1 MTNTQVVAVESRQI
15 MTVTALNDLSDI
27 QLSGHFRLSEFTR
40 SAVALR
46 YDIDN
51 TPDIEDIEALQCLCI
66 HVLEPLR
73 KKFGVLKIT
82 SGYRSPMLNAKVK
95 GVPNSQHM
103 KGQAAD
109 IFISSN
115 EVARKYYD
123 YIRQN
128 LEYDQLIL
136 EMKTIRGVGHVHCL
150 HVSYNNEGEN
160 RRQAISNYRLR

>member
-1 MTNTQVVAVESRQI
+1 MINTQVAAEPRQPMAIVA
-15 MTVTALNDLSDI
+15 LCDLSDI
-27 QLSGHFRLSEFTR
+27 QLSEHFRLSEFTR

-95 GVPNSQHM
+95 GARNSQHM

-109 IFISSN
+109 LFVSST

-123 YIRQN
+123 YIRNN
-128 LEYDQLIL
+128 LVYDQLLL
-136 EMKTIRGVGHVHCL
+136 EMKTVRGVGHVHCL

-160 RRQAISNYRLR
+160 RRQAISNYRMK

>member
-1 MTNTQVVAVESRQI
+1 MINTQVAMVEPCQS
-15 MTVTALNDLSDI
+15 MTVIALSDLSDI
-27 QLSGHFRLSEFTR
+27 QLSEHFRLSEFTR
-40 SAVALR
+40 SAVAIR

-95 GVPNSQHM
+95 GAQNSQHM

-109 IFISSN
+109 LFVSSN

-123 YIRQN
+123 FIREN
-128 LEYDQLIL
+128 LEYDQLLL
-136 EMKTIRGVGHVHCL
+136 EMKTVRGLGRVHCL

-160 RRQAISNYRLR
+160 RKQAISNYRVR

>member
-1 MTNTQVVAVESRQI
+1 MINTQVAAEPRQPMAIVA
-15 MTVTALNDLSDI
+15 LCDLSDI
-27 QLSGHFRLSEFTR
+27 QLSEHFRLSEFTR

-95 GVPNSQHM
+95 GARNSQHM

-109 IFISSN
+109 LFVSST

-123 YIRQN
+123 YIRNN
-128 LEYDQLIL
+128 LEYDQLLL
-136 EMKTIRGVGHVHCL
+136 EMKTVRGVGHVHCL

-160 RRQAISNYRLR
+160 RRQAISNYRIK

>member
-1 MTNTQVVAVESRQI
+1 MINTQVAAEPRQPMAIVA
-15 MTVTALNDLSDI
+15 LCDLSDI
-27 QLSGHFRLSEFTR
+27 QLSEHFRLSEFTR

-95 GVPNSQHM
+95 GARNSQHM

-109 IFISSN
+109 LFVSST

-123 YIRQN
+123 YIRNN
-128 LEYDQLIL
+128 LVYDQLLL
-136 EMKTIRGVGHVHCL
+136 EMKTVRGVGHVHCL

-160 RRQAISNYRLR
+160 RRQAISNYRIR

>member
-1 MTNTQVVAVESRQI
+1 MTSIQMAMEAPRHP
-15 MTVTALNDLSDI
+15 MTVIAFNDPSDI
-27 QLSGHFRLSEFTR
+27 QLSEHFRLSEFTR
-40 SAVALR
+40 SAAAIR

-82 SGYRSPMLNAKVK
+82 SGYRSPMLNAKVR
-95 GVPNSQHM
+95 GAHNSQHM

-109 IFISSN
+109 LFVSSN

-123 YIRQN
+123 FIRKN
-128 LEYDQLIL
+128 LEYDQLLL
-136 EMKTIRGVGHVHCL
+136 EMKTVRGVGYVHCI

-160 RRQAISNYRLR
+160 RRQAISNYRVK